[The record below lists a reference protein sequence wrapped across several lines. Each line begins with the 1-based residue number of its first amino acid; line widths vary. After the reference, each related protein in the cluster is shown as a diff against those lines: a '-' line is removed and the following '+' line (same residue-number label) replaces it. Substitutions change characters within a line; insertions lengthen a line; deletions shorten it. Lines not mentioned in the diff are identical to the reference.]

1 MDEFLLWTSVIGG
14 TPLALALIQR
24 AVGRWMHV

>member
-1 MDEFLLWTSVIGG
+1 MMTMDDFVLWSWVLGG

-24 AVGRWMHV
+24 AAE